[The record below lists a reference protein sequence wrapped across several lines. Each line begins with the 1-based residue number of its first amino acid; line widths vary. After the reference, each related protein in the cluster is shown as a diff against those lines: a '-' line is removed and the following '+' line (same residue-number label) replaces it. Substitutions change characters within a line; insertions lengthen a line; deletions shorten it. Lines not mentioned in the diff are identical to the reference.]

1 MFFVHSEIEMQK
13 KKKKTQKSMTDD
25 ARKTLPWSSIINK
38 DCGVRLQSSGLEANV
53 IKQNVFT
60 KFLQHKTNILKQ
72 KKQCTRW
79 NTKALVCFTINND

>member
-1 MFFVHSEIEMQK
+1 
-13 KKKKTQKSMTDD
+13 MTDD

-72 KKQCTRW
+72 KKNSVLDEIQRLWSVLQSTMI
-79 NTKALVCFTINND
+79 KSDMYL